1 MRLPARRPRSMVV
14 LGHDPGRIFLT
25 AIQTLL
31 IALLC
36 LFSLVPIVWT
46 LLTSLKLEHDVSTPI
61 MQYLPAHPTLENY
74 ASILGGSDFPI
85 LMRNSV
91 IVAGMTI
98 VLSMSF
104 GTLAGYSLSRLRFRV
119 RRGVLVF
126 YLLVRM
132 FPAVLMLI
140 PLFIIL
146 ANVRL
151 LDTYLG
157 LALAYTTFALPLVI
171 FVMKNF
177 FDAIPTDLEDA
188 ARVDGCSRL
197 GVLVRIMLPL
207 ALPGLGV
214 TALLVFISAWNEFL
228 FALMFTTTDASRTW
242 PVGLQLLVGKFTL
255 PWGKLAAGGIITILP
270 IVVAYLLMGRTL
282 IRGLTAGGVKG

>member
-1 MRLPARRPRSMVV
+1 VVTSRGPAHYVLPLAQATI
-14 LGHDPGRIFLT
+14 L
-25 AIQTLL
+25 A
-31 IALLC
+31 ALVAFALA
-36 LFSLVPIVWT
+36 PIVWT
-46 LLTSLKLEHDVSTPI
+46 LLTSVKLERDVTTPV
-61 MQYLPAHPTLENY
+61 MQYLPAHPSLDNY
-74 ASILGGSDFPI
+74 ASILGSSDFPI

-91 IVAGMTI
+91 VVASLTI

-104 GTLAGYSLSRLRFRV
+104 GVLAGYSLSRLKFRA

-140 PLFIIL
+140 PLFIIMAEL
-146 ANVRL
+146 HL
-151 LDTYLG
+151 LDTHLG
-157 LALAYTTFALPLVI
+157 LAVAYTTFALPLVI

-177 FDAIPTDLEDA
+177 FDAVPTDLEDA

-207 ALPGLGV
+207 TLPGLGV
-214 TALLVFISAWNEFL
+214 TALLVFISSWNEFL
-228 FALMFTTTDASRTW
+228 FALMFTTTNASRTW

-270 IVVAYLLMGRTL
+270 IVVAYLFMGRTL